1 MFTEVAEA
9 GALIL
14 HELNLVSLAHAP
26 PLTRPLCAVDVIAN
40 VDAIIVISCNLEALA
55 SLRMVLLAK
64 LAALLATATHVG
76 GTGTV
81 LTFASRRPKVAVARH
96 GVSVAASLR

>member
-14 HELNLVSLAHAP
+14 HELNLVSLPHAP
-26 PLTRPLCAVDVIAN
+26 PLTRPLCAVDVITN
-40 VDAIIVISCNLEALA
+40 VDAIIVISCNLEVIA
-55 SLRMVLLAK
+55 SLRLVLLTK
-64 LAALLATATHVG
+64 LAAFLATATHVG
-76 GTGTV
+76 RTGTV
-81 LTFASRRPKVAVARH
+81 FAFAGRRPIVAVARH